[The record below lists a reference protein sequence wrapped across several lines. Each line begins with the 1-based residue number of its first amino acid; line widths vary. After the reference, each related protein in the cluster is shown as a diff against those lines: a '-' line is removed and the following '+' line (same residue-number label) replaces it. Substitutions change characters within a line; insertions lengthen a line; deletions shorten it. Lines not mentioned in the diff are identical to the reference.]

1 MCKYWMS
8 AAFYKPNVFLGVLRA
23 SVVISIESS
32 GIGLGYD
39 FRRRSALFGYDKSFL
54 LMMRNDR

>member
-8 AAFYKPNVFLGVLRA
+8 ALFYKPNVFLGVLRA

-32 GIGLGYD
+32 EIGY
-39 FRRRSALFGYDKSFL
+39 
-54 LMMRNDR
+54 